1 MLSRRN
7 LAMMLTMCGIIL
19 VLFLSTV
26 VLKEYFNDYDVNHAA
41 QEERISREESED
53 ALGNGNPLDAE
64 QHVIYVGAQEA
75 GFHEPIQEWAGYR
88 KMSYEEASDVQTG
101 IQLSGAYEKA
111 DIYLLLSGDVLES
124 DTQQAAEALLNYV
137 QDGGIVIFCSL
148 PSYQTMES
156 CEDLRYLLGI
166 QTLRGE
172 SVRLA
177 EIRLYQGFLLGGEV
191 CYTFEEDQDPERI
204 DMAQEIPW
212 YDISSRTKSYMVG
225 FIAEAE
231 KEAMGLHNEDMP
243 AIIWRS
249 NAGSGSVFA
258 VNGDYMEGEAAL
270 GLLDAMVYE
279 TRDYALYGVV
289 NAQNLSVA
297 GFPDLTI
304 ENETKFAEVYG
315 FHSQQFCR
323 DILWP
328 SLAAAA
334 HKGDWKITA
343 YFSAKQSNV
352 SAAEPD
358 MDELIEYL
366 KYFNEESAEVGIALG
381 RIKDTDIRLS
391 LTEEKEKLDSLN
403 LTYAFTGAY
412 LRSENGNQLS
422 QLLLPDGYMDLFP
435 DVRTV
440 VREYDPEQEIFS
452 WLTDQITMQSATVD
466 GYQHTYYDN
475 FRLKSLQTALGYS
488 NVQAD
493 IYRVIWL
500 EDSKDAWEQVS
511 EKFASNLD
519 TYWKP
524 FAAFEKTTITESDR
538 RLRIF
543 LNETV
548 TSAARD
554 TAEGKEITI
563 QVENFYNDAWVMLRT
578 HGEELK
584 SMEGGTW
591 DMIEADSYL
600 LHLTADTATVF
611 LQSDQGTYYYE
622 DA

>member
-7 LAMMLTMCGIIL
+7 LAMMLTMFGIVL

-41 QEERISREESED
+41 EEERISREESED
-53 ALGNGNPLDAE
+53 ATENRNPADAE

-75 GFHEPIQEWAGYR
+75 GFYEPIQEWAGYR

-101 IQLSGAYEKA
+101 IQLCGAYEKG
-111 DIYLLLSGDVLES
+111 DTYLLLNGDVLERN
-124 DTQQAAEALLNYV
+124 TEQTAEDLLNYV

-148 PSYQTMES
+148 PSYQTIES
-156 CEDLRYLLGI
+156 CDDLRYLLGI
-166 QTLRGE
+166 QTLRAE
-172 SVRLA
+172 SVQLL
-177 EIRLYQGFLLGGEV
+177 EIWLYEGFLLGGEV
-191 CYTFEEDQDPERI
+191 CYAFDEAQDPERI

-225 FIAEAE
+225 FISEAE
-231 KEAMGLHNEDMP
+231 QEALGLHNEDMP

-270 GLLDAMVYE
+270 GILDAMVYE
-279 TRDYALYGVV
+279 TRDYALYAVV
-289 NAQNLSVA
+289 NAQNLSIA
-297 GFPDLTI
+297 GFPDLTP
-304 ENETKFAEVYG
+304 ENETQFAEVYG
-315 FHSQQFCR
+315 FNSQQFCR

-328 SLAAAA
+328 SLVAAAN
-334 HKGDWKITA
+334 KGDWKITA
-343 YFSAKQSNV
+343 YFSAKQSNA

-358 MDELIEYL
+358 MDALIDYL
-366 KYFNEESAEVGIALG
+366 KYFNEESAEAGIALG
-381 RIKDTDIRLS
+381 RKEDTDIRLS
-391 LTEEKEKLDSLN
+391 LTDEKEKLDSLN

-412 LRSENGNQLS
+412 LRLENGNQLS
-422 QLLLPDGYMDLFP
+422 QLLLPDGYMDIFS
-435 DVRTV
+435 DIRTV

-452 WLTDQITMQSATVD
+452 WLTDQITTQSATTD
-466 GYQHTYYDN
+466 GFQHTYKDN

-500 EDSKDAWEQVS
+500 EDSKDAWERVS
-511 EKFASNLD
+511 EKFASNID

-538 RLRIF
+538 RVRIF
-543 LNETV
+543 LNEKV
-548 TSAARD
+548 TSAASD
-554 TAEGKEITI
+554 SAEGKEITI
-563 QVENFYNDAWVMLRT
+563 QVENFHDDAWLMLRT

-591 DMIEADSYL
+591 DRIEEDAYL
-600 LHLTADTATVF
+600 LHLTSDTATVIV
-611 LQSDQGTYYYE
+611 QSDQGTYYYE
-622 DA
+622 GA